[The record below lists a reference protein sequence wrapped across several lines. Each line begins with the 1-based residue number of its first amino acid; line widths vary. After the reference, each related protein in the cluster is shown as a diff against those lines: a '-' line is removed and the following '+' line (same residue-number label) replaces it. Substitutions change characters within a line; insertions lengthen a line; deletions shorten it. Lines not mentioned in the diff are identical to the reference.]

1 GLEYPYPSYQYY
13 LKNGYAPQYMQNTLH
28 LNLGNERFSEI
39 AYLSGLAATE
49 WSWGGLLAD
58 FDNDSFKDVYITNGI
73 KRATNDMDFISF
85 IANESIQKR
94 LKQGMSSEDMEFID
108 DIPQKKVSNYMYK
121 NNGDA
126 SFSNVTSE
134 WYKQEPSYSNG
145 VVYADLDN
153 DGDLDIVVNNI
164 DEEALVLKN
173 NTNTSKDAHYIQI
186 QLKGSPNNQYGIGA
200 KVIAYTP
207 SGSILQENYVSRG
220 YLSAVPNRMHIGLGK
235 NQRIDS
241 VRIIWPQGTAE
252 IRQDVKADT
261 TLFFKEIEA
270 TSTYLYPSTSSGNT
284 LLNNSESPI
293 LFTHK
298 DPPTLEFDREP
309 LVPFANTNEG
319 PEISVADINNDGLDD
334 LFISGAKGQPS
345 QFFIQEPDGTLHAAQ
360 EEVFLEDAM
369 NEDVS
374 QLFFDAN
381 GDGWEDLLV
390 VSGGNEFLNGLRLRP
405 RLYINK
411 SGTFV
416 KDSLQFKTVEMNASG
431 VTSLDIDTDGDLDVL
446 ITSDQIPQQFGASSK
461 QYVFLND
468 GDGKFNQS
476 GAGAFEDIE
485 AMPNVKSIIS
495 ADIDNDGQEDLIAAG
510 YWMPISIL
518 KNEGGNFIYKEDSGL
533 KDTKGWWNTLVA
545 DDFDNDGD
553 IDLVA
558 GNWGLNSRLKASKE
572 KPINLYRSDFDQ
584 NGSVEPLVTYYEGDI
599 ETPFAS
605 KDELVKQMPFLN
617 KEFLSYKRFAEASL
631 DELFTSQKLTASDRK
646 QLYELSSIYMENDG
660 KGNFTIKKLPLIA
673 QASVIRDIMVDDFND
688 DGFKDLFLVG
698 NTHEISTQLGRMDAL
713 HGLILL
719 NDKKGQFYWAQDQNF
734 DVQGPARSI
743 QKINIDT
750 RDYYIVGINNA
761 APVFL
766 IKNDK

>member
-1 GLEYPYPSYQYY
+1 MYPTSANGNAL
-13 LKNGYAPQYMQNTLH
+13 LKNT
-28 LNLGNERFSEI
+28 
-39 AYLSGLAATE
+39 
-49 WSWGGLLAD
+49 
-58 FDNDSFKDVYITNGI
+58 
-73 KRATNDMDFISF
+73 
-85 IANESIQKR
+85 
-94 LKQGMSSEDMEFID
+94 
-108 DIPQKKVSNYMYK
+108 
-121 NNGDA
+121 
-126 SFSNVTSE
+126 
-134 WYKQEPSYSNG
+134 
-145 VVYADLDN
+145 
-153 DGDLDIVVNNI
+153 
-164 DEEALVLKN
+164 
-173 NTNTSKDAHYIQI
+173 
-186 QLKGSPNNQYGIGA
+186 
-200 KVIAYTP
+200 
-207 SGSILQENYVSRG
+207 
-220 YLSAVPNRMHIGLGK
+220 
-235 NQRIDS
+235 
-241 VRIIWPQGTAE
+241 
-252 IRQDVKADT
+252 
-261 TLFFKEIEA
+261 
-270 TSTYLYPSTSSGNT
+270 
-284 LLNNSESPI
+284 ESPI

-319 PEISVADINNDGLDD
+319 PEISVSDINNDGLDD

-345 QFFIQEPDGTLHAAQ
+345 SLFIQESNGTLNTAQ
-360 EEVFLEDAM
+360 EELFLEDAM

-381 GDGWEDLLV
+381 GDEWKDLLV
-390 VSGGNEFLNGLRLRP
+390 VSGGNEFLNGPRLRP
-405 RLYINK
+405 RLYLNK

-416 KDSLQFKTVEMNASG
+416 KDTLQFQKVEMNASG
-431 VTSLDIDTDGDLDVL
+431 VTSLDVDADGDLDIL
-446 ITSDQIPQQFGASSK
+446 ISSDQIPQKFGASSK
-461 QYVFLND
+461 QYIFLND
-468 GDGKFNQS
+468 GAGKFNQS
-476 GAGAFEDIE
+476 GVDAFEDLE

-495 ADIDNDGQEDLIAAG
+495 ADINNDGQEDLITAG

-518 KNEGGNFIYKEDSGL
+518 IKEGGNFVLNEDAGL
-533 KDTKGWWNTLVA
+533 KNTQGWWNTLVA

-558 GNWGLNSRLKASKE
+558 GNWGHNSRLKASKE

-631 DELFTSQKLTASDRK
+631 DELFTSQKLNAADRK

-660 KGNFTIKKLPLIA
+660 KGYFTIRKLPLIA
-673 QASVIRDIMVDDFND
+673 QASVIRDIMVDDYND

-719 NDKKGQFYWAQDQNF
+719 NDKKGEFYWAKDQYF

-750 RDYYIVGINNA
+750 RDYYIIGINNA

-766 IKNDK
+766 IKNDE